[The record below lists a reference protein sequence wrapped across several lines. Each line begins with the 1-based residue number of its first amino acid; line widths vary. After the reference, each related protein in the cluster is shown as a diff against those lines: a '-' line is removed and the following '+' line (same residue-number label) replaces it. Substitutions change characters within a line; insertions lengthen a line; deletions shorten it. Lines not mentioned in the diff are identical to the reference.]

1 MAAVGVLIIGG
12 AILLLRVVTSSSSSE
27 PAPIGSPSATPAFG
41 CADDQWFDSEAESC
55 VAKATC
61 EAGQVYDD
69 RTNTCALPAPTVTEV
84 SPGSGP
90 PKGGTE
96 LTVLGIGF
104 QLGATLTV
112 NGIPATDVTV
122 VDSSTITARTPES
135 AVFYPVDVTVTN
147 PDSQSDVLDNV
158 FTYEE
163 PQVERISEI
172 VPDTGS
178 AEGGEAVIVKG
189 RDFVAGAVM
198 SFNGRPATQVEVL
211 NPTTIRVVI
220 PAGPIGPVPVNVRN
234 PGEDAITV
242 RGAFAYV
249 DRAPRVVESVRPSKG
264 PSGGG
269 TRITIIGSGFA
280 PGATVDI
287 GGSPARQVD
296 VVSTTRITAR
306 TPAGDLGTADV
317 AVRNPDVP
325 AAILPDGFTYLEAPT
340 ITEVSPRRGPQE
352 GGTRVTI
359 TGTGFTEDAVVT
371 VGDVTVDDAVVVD
384 EATIRLVTPP
394 AADPIAVA
402 ITVTNPGQPTATLR
416 KAFTYQET
424 PAVEE
429 EEDGQ
434 SSRPTPKPTTRPTA
448 RPSPTAAAL
457 PACTAY
463 RLPDDSGP
471 TGGLLTLTAADLFPA
486 SRGITN
492 PVLVAAEFVGDS
504 GDGSDGS
511 ITWQAR
517 PPQIAWSVGSTPG
530 AGGTIVFSYTASSCS
545 GVGSGV
551 NAYVS
556 AR

>member
-1 MAAVGVLIIGG
+1 MSPRRRDSFAWWEYAIMAAVGVLIIGG

-122 VDSSTITARTPES
+122 ADSSTITARTPES
-135 AVFYPVDVTVTN
+135 AVFYPVDIAVTN
-147 PDSQSDVLDNV
+147 PDGQSDVLDNV

-189 RDFVAGAVM
+189 RDFVAGVVM

-249 DRAPRVVESVRPSKG
+249 DRAPRIVESVKPSRG
-264 PSGGG
+264 PVGGD
-269 TRITIIGSGFA
+269 TRITILGSGFQA
-280 PGATVDI
+280 GATVDI
-287 GGSPARQVD
+287 GGTPARQVD
-296 VVSTTRITAR
+296 VVSSTRITAR
-306 TPAGDLGTADV
+306 TPAGDVGTADV

-325 AAILPDGFTYLEAPT
+325 AAILPDAFTYVQAPA
-340 ITEVSPRRGPQE
+340 ITGVSPKRGPQE
-352 GGTRVTI
+352 GGTQVTI
-359 TGTGFTEDAVVT
+359 TGTGFTDEAVVT
-371 VGDVTVDDAVVVD
+371 IGDVTVTDARIID
-384 EATIRLVTPP
+384 ETTIRIVTPP
-394 AADPIAVA
+394 AAEPIIVA
-402 ITVTNPGQPTATLR
+402 ITVTNPGEPTATLR
-416 KAFTYQET
+416 RAFTYR
-424 PAVEE
+424 PAAVEE
-429 EEDGQ
+429 
-434 SSRPTPKPTTRPTA
+434 PTASATPTRP
-448 RPSPTAAAL
+448 AAL
-457 PACTAY
+457 PRCASFRVPGLSTA
-463 RLPDDSGP
+463 PGSG
-471 TGGLLTLTAADLFPA
+471 LVLTDADLFPA
-486 SRGITN
+486 SRDLARPT
-492 PVLVAAEFVGDS
+492 LVDAGLAQG
-504 GDGSDGS
+504 GGS
-511 ITWQAR
+511 ITWQPR
-517 PPQIAWSVGSTPG
+517 PPRIEWTAPADTATSSVITYAYES
-530 AGGTIVFSYTASSCS
+530 SSCR
-545 GVGSGV
+545 GVGTGTV
-551 NAYVS
+551 TVS
-556 AR
+556 AG